1 MTDKSHIPL
10 AIVGIGCR
18 LPGDATNPDK
28 LWDLLASGK
37 SAWSRVPADRWNEEG
52 FLHPDPDDLNGTHNH
67 VGGHFLNQ
75 DVGVFDAGFFNVLPS
90 EAASMDPQ
98 QRLLLET
105 TYEAL
110 ESAGIRQED
119 MKKSNTA
126 VYMAVFTRD
135 YDRNTYKDMMSIP
148 KYHVTGTGDAILANR
163 ISYLFDLHG
172 PSVTIDTG
180 CSGGMAA
187 ISHACQALRSGQSD
201 IALAGA
207 ANLILSPDHMIGMSN
222 LHMLNKDGKSY
233 SFDSRGEGYGRGEGI
248 ATLVIKRL
256 DDAIRDNDPIRAIL
270 RDAAINQDG
279 HTTGITLPSGSAQEA
294 LERQVWNN
302 LNLDP
307 LDVGYVEA
315 HGTGTLA
322 GDGAELEGISRVFC
336 EKRDASNPLLV
347 GSIKSNIGHLE
358 CVSGLAAMIK
368 AILVLERGA
377 IPPNVNFDQ
386 PKPNLNLEKKKIQ
399 VPRTLQKWRQGDA
412 ARVSI
417 NSFGYGGTN
426 AHAVIERPL
435 PRAVVDDNLN
445 SDMPRLFTFSAANQ
459 ASLQNMLATMA
470 DWVSKREDQPIL
482 RDLSYTLME
491 RRSVM
496 PWRFSCVAAS
506 HSELVEAL
514 SKASQTTD
522 AVGRIS
528 PDVKINFVFSGQG
541 AQWAGMGRELLAD
554 PTFEHSI
561 DQSNKI
567 LAQLGSS
574 WDLVEELLR
583 DKETSRLGEAELA
596 QPATTAIQIA
606 LVDMVR
612 TWGVIPDAV
621 VGHSSGE
628 IAAAYAAGHLSQHQA
643 IKAAYYRGFSSTVA
657 KSKGLGKGGMLAV
670 GLGED
675 EIAPYLERLRQGKA
689 VVACQNSPSS
699 STISGDDAAIFELSE
714 LLTKDD
720 AFNRRLLVDTAYH
733 SHHMQAA
740 AEEYRAKLGNIEQ
753 SALPATAVKM
763 FSSVTGSLKSSQFDS
778 DYWVSNLVGRVR
790 FCDALQALCRA
801 DQASAQ
807 DVQPHRIF
815 IEMGPH
821 AALAGPARQCI
832 AELEEPLPY
841 SYTSVL
847 VRGTHAVQSALTMAG
862 SLLSRGYSLE
872 TSAVAASD
880 LTRINATVLVN
891 LPSYSWDHSKRHWH
905 ESRLS
910 RDYRLRKH
918 PYHDLLGLRMTDNTP
933 LRPVW
938 RHLIGVEG
946 LPWLRDHV
954 VDDLIVF
961 PGAGYLCMAM
971 EAASQLASDRHPEK
985 KVERMR
991 LQNVSFLK
999 GLVVPDGRARVE
1011 LQLAFS
1017 PIQGADTKTTMH
1029 HSFSVTACTSDDV
1042 WNEHCRGSI
1051 AVEFAS
1057 DQQQRFETLTTYGQV
1072 TRQLDLASTQ
1082 HIQSSQLYQE
1092 LRNVGNAYGPT
1103 FSGIRELHLG
1113 EEFAS
1118 STIAIPDVQSVMPA
1132 NYLRPHIIHPTTL
1145 DILLHTTLPLV
1156 NQKLGAGSV
1165 MPVRI
1170 GDLVI
1175 SSDIGNAPNTIFSA
1189 VTTLTSSHFRAAEA
1203 DMVVFPGNGDSTA
1216 TSILSTSGMELRS
1229 LASEGLEDAAEQ
1241 DRRNLCYGMS
1251 WGPDERFLS
1260 AKSLEQLQIT
1270 ASESPLSRCLAS
1282 LSEYLKHKAFK
1293 QSDLSVI
1300 EIAGGNTD
1308 ATVAFLKTLDSH
1320 KSLSS
1325 TYDLALQD
1333 MSDSVASELQEW
1345 SAVLNFTSLDIDED
1359 VVSQGFQQSFY
1370 DVVFVCNTARDTNLA
1385 KSLSNVRQLLK
1396 PDGVLLLIQD
1406 NTSLSADGWSTAL
1419 SEASFELQLAVEAD
1433 NLSFTVARAIDSS
1446 PSAISIRFIVEPSV
1460 LPSMSSVVD
1469 QLPTVLTTKGVHV
1482 TTEPTTSWD
1491 GTRPN
1496 DDAINIVIDDGSSP
1510 ILSGI
1515 NEETFRNIVDLLQKP
1530 TNVLWLSMQK
1540 DEKDGT
1546 NPKKHLITGVARTAH
1561 AENDRLEMVT
1571 VDVQQAFTEEACPAL
1586 LDFLSK
1592 IILSFPNKG
1601 APREREYIYTG
1612 TEILV
1617 PRVMPSYAL
1626 NRQIAGT
1633 NGKITQLESYT
1644 RFRVPLKLDT
1654 RKDGAAHTVFI
1665 EDESHHVPLDETSI
1679 EIDARAFGLGSN
1691 SSKGSITVSEYA
1703 GVVVAIGSR
1712 VSAFKIGDRVVAWGT
1727 EAFASRPR
1735 VPSAQAQLLPDAIS
1749 FASAAALPVSF
1760 MTVCHALTSIAD
1772 TQPNQVV
1779 LVDGATSD
1787 IGQAAVLVARHLG
1800 ARVIGA
1806 VSRSDEAAFLQEA
1819 FGIPSRDV
1827 VPRDSP
1833 FLKDQLRELV
1843 GTNGVDVVLGCAM
1856 SFIPKEMVNALKAF
1870 GTLVQIRSRGIA
1882 QAVNAT
1888 VATFDLGSLTR
1899 ANPRKASQ
1907 LLEQVVKMVSQGL
1920 SLAPLNITTLPLSGL
1935 DEALRLARLESMDK
1949 CVVQVDDAAMVKV
1962 ERPSYIRPALEAT
1975 ATYVVAGG
1983 LGDLGQRF
1991 LQLMA
1996 KAGARYFVTLSRS
2009 GASPTQR
2016 ETIERELQRVSPG
2029 SVLHCL
2035 KCDVSQESSVSAAL
2049 SEIKAA
2055 GLPAVKG
2062 VIQGS
2067 LVLRDSTLDN
2077 MTAKDF
2083 DSVLQAKAYGTLNL
2097 QKVFEAEKLTFF
2109 ISLSSAV
2116 NMIGSAGQANYNA
2129 ANSLQDAISQFDRS
2143 SDCFY
2148 MALNIGLIEDATVN
2162 NDVIIQSVQ
2171 RQGLTTIYRDELNAY
2186 FEYAFSAEA
2195 RQVGLHQ
2202 AVIGF
2207 TPESIG
2213 ETTAVNGTAKT
2224 LMFTHVRQMAKRQA
2238 SDDTS
2243 KKTKTFEEFVAQTDD
2258 KDEIASFVAQLIG
2271 NKLADLMSIDPTD
2284 VGLDEAIL
2292 DFGLDS
2298 LIAIELRNW
2307 IMREF
2312 SAPIQSSE
2320 VLDSLNI
2327 LALAQKVTLRS
2338 SLLCD
2343 DETDG
2348 YIGSSEILPASTL
2361 ATTRAPS
2368 QEPAK
2373 RLRPLPIPDLADT
2386 LRMLADSRKAICSP
2400 QELEETGPVLE
2411 EFSTSGKELQELL
2424 RTSPSGLDTRS
2435 EFYDNHIHM
2444 ERREAL
2450 QDHALFWIGH
2460 LTDGAPKHTQAE
2472 RAAILTVAA
2481 LNFKKRLENGLLE
2494 QHTLNE
2500 VVLDM
2505 ETLQWLFHTAQE
2517 PGLEVDL
2524 AQKYAPSN
2532 KVVVMRRGHLY
2543 EITVHEDDD
2552 YASLKRVF
2560 TDILA
2565 SSEQSLPPVSVLTT
2579 KKRDEWAALRAQVKS
2594 YGTNAAI
2601 LDTIESSAFVVCL
2614 DDAVPETSS
2623 ERCTSILL
2631 NDRHLTNRWLDK
2643 MLQFTIAANGVS
2655 ALVGENSK
2663 LDGLSARQL
2672 SEYITDEILNT
2683 ESVGD
2688 GVPGSIVRE
2697 LVLETSPAIEKAI
2710 SEQTQR
2716 NLAHYNIIGS
2726 SRGHY
2731 PALNRSFIGTKG
2743 LRSKGTVLMAILMA
2757 TRIFYGHFE
2766 PVWETV
2772 TLAKYARGR
2781 IDWLQNLTPD
2791 IVAWI
2796 EAALEFK
2803 RGGKGDIMELA
2814 SKLKEAAISHV
2825 QSLQR
2830 VADGRGYVESLYALM
2845 GIALAEGKQ
2854 LPALFDSAAWRH
2866 SDRHLSAKKVKIDC
2880 LGSGG
2885 YLRMQEGGFL
2895 MPNPDTLF
2903 IHYEVHHPDPLVTVH
2918 GRESDVARF
2927 EGYLVEAMETVRTIV
2942 EQGFAKV

>member
-1 MTDKSHIPL
+1 MTDKSHSPL

-37 SAWSRVPADRWNEEG
+37 SAWSRVPADRWNEEA
-52 FLHPDPDDLNGTHNH
+52 FLHPDPDDLNGSHNH
-67 VGGHFLNQ
+67 VGGHFLKQ

-126 VYMAVFTRD
+126 VYMAMFTRD

-148 KYHVTGTGDAILANR
+148 KYHITGTGDAILANR
-163 ISYLFDLHG
+163 ISHLFDLRG

-187 ISHACQALRSGQSD
+187 ISQACQALRSGQSD

-222 LHMLNKDGKSY
+222 LHMLNKDGRSY

-279 HTTGITLPSGSAQEA
+279 HTTGITLPSGAAQEA
-294 LERQVWNN
+294 LQRQVWSN
-302 LNLDP
+302 LGLDP

-336 EKRDASNPLLV
+336 QKRDTNHPLVV

-358 CVSGLAAMIK
+358 CVSGLAAIIK

-377 IPPNVNFDQ
+377 IPPNANFDH
-386 PKPNLNLEKKKIQ
+386 PKPSLNLEKKKIQ
-399 VPRTLQKWRQGDA
+399 VPQTLQKWPEADV
-412 ARVSI
+412 ARISI

-435 PRAVVDDNLN
+435 LRAAVDEVVSDNI
-445 SDMPRLFTFSAANQ
+445 PRLFTLSAASQ
-459 ASLQNMLATMA
+459 ASLQKMLETMTE
-470 DWVSKREDQPIL
+470 WVSKHEGQTVL
-482 RDLSYTLME
+482 RDLSYTLSE

-506 HSELVEAL
+506 QKELVEAL
-514 SKASQTTD
+514 SKASQSTD
-522 AVGRIS
+522 AVSRIS
-528 PDVKINFVFSGQG
+528 PEVKINFIFSGQG

-554 PTFEHSI
+554 PTFQNSI
-561 DQSNKI
+561 DQSNKF
-567 LAQLGSS
+567 LTELGSS
-574 WDLVEELLR
+574 WDLIEELLR
-583 DKETSRLGEAELA
+583 DKETSRLGEAEMA
-596 QPATTAIQIA
+596 QPATTAVQIA
-606 LVDMVR
+606 LVDLVR
-612 TWGVIPDAV
+612 QWGVIPDAV

-628 IAAAYAAGHLSQHQA
+628 IAAAYAAGQISQYQA
-643 IKAAYYRGFSSTVA
+643 IKAAYYRGFSSTIA

-675 EIAPYLERLRQGKA
+675 EILPYLEKLREGKA

-699 STISGDDAAIFELSE
+699 TTISGDDAAISELSE
-714 LLTKDD
+714 LLRKDD

-740 AEEYRAKLGNIEQ
+740 AEEYRAKLGHIEQ
-753 SALPATAVKM
+753 SALPATAVRM
-763 FSSVTGSLKSSQFDS
+763 FSSVTGSLKSSKFDS
-778 DYWVSNLVGRVR
+778 TYWVSNLVGKVR

-801 DQASAQ
+801 DQSLAQ

-815 IEMGPH
+815 IEIGPH

-832 AELEEPLPY
+832 AELAEPLPY

-847 VRGTHAVQSALTMAG
+847 VRGTDAVHSALTMAG

-872 TSAVAASD
+872 TSAVMASD
-880 LTRINATVLVN
+880 PTRMNASVLFN

-910 RDYRLRKH
+910 KDYRLRKH

-954 VDDLIVF
+954 VDGLIVF

-971 EAASQLASDRHPEK
+971 EAASQQASDRYPEK

-999 GLVVPDGRARVE
+999 GLVVPEGRARVE

-1017 PIQGADTKTTMH
+1017 PIEGADTKTTMQ
-1029 HSFSVTACTSDDV
+1029 HSFSVTTCTGDEH

-1051 AVEFAS
+1051 VVEFAS
-1057 DQQQRFETLTTYGQV
+1057 EKQQRFEILTTYGEV
-1072 TRQLDLASTQ
+1072 SGQLDLASTQ
-1082 HIQSSQLYQE
+1082 HIQSSDLYQE
-1092 LRNVGNAYGPT
+1092 LRKVGNAYGPT
-1103 FSGIRELHLG
+1103 FSGIKEFRLG
-1113 EEFAS
+1113 DEVAS
-1118 STIAIPDVQSVMPA
+1118 SIIAIPDVRSVMPA
-1132 NYLRPHIIHPTTL
+1132 NYIRPHIIHPTTL

-1156 NQKLGAGSV
+1156 NHKLGAGSV

-1170 GDLVI
+1170 DDLVV
-1175 SSDIGNAPNTIFSA
+1175 SSDIESAPNTIFSA

-1203 DMVVFPGNGDSTA
+1203 DMVVFPGSSDPTA
-1216 TSILSTSGMELRS
+1216 TPIISVLGMELRS
-1229 LASEGLEDAAEQ
+1229 LASEAREDADE
-1241 DRRNLCYGMS
+1241 RSGRNICYGMF

-1260 AKSLEQLQIT
+1260 AKSLKPLET
-1270 ASESPLSRCLAS
+1270 MAFTSPLSRCLAS

-1293 QSDLSVI
+1293 QSDLSII
-1300 EIAGGNTD
+1300 EIAGGSAD
-1308 ATVAFLKTLDSH
+1308 ATSALLKALGSH
-1320 KSLSS
+1320 KSLPSV
-1325 TYDLALQD
+1325 YELASQD
-1333 MSDSVASELQEW
+1333 TSNSLASELQEW
-1345 SAVLNFTSLDIDED
+1345 SNVVSVRSLDIDED
-1359 VVSQGFQQSFY
+1359 IVSQGFQQNFY
-1370 DVVFVCNTARDTNLA
+1370 DLLFACNTLHDTNLP
-1385 KSLSNVRQLLK
+1385 KTLSNVRQLLK
-1396 PDGVLLLIQD
+1396 SDGVLLLIQD
-1406 NTSLSADGWSTAL
+1406 ITSQSANGWYTAL
-1419 SEASFELQLAVEAD
+1419 SQASFKLQFAVEAD
-1433 NLSFTVARAIDSS
+1433 NLSFMVARAIDIP
-1446 PSAISIRFIVEPSV
+1446 PSAISIRFIVEPRL
-1460 LPSMSSVVD
+1460 LPDMRSVVD
-1469 QLPTVLTTKGVHV
+1469 KLPTVLTAKGVHV
-1482 TTEPTTSWD
+1482 TAEPTTSWD
-1491 GTRPN
+1491 GKRPT
-1496 DDAINIVIDDGSSP
+1496 DDAMNIVIDDGSNP
-1510 ILSGI
+1510 ILSNI
-1515 NEETFRNIVDLLQKP
+1515 SEETFRHIVDLLQTP
-1530 TNVLWLSMQK
+1530 SNVLWLGMQT
-1540 DEKDGT
+1540 DEKDRI
-1546 NPKKHLITGVARTAH
+1546 NPKKHLITGVARSAH

-1571 VDVQQAFTEEACPAL
+1571 VDVQQTFTQEACPAL
-1586 LDFLSK
+1586 LDFLGE
-1592 IILSFPNKG
+1592 IILSFLKKG

-1612 TEILV
+1612 SDILV
-1617 PRVMPSYAL
+1617 PRVMPNYNL
-1626 NRQIAGT
+1626 NRQIARS
-1633 NGKITQLESYT
+1633 NDKITEVESYT
-1644 RFRVPLKLDT
+1644 QSRVPLKLDT
-1654 RKDGAAHTVFI
+1654 HKDGAAHTMFI
-1665 EDESHHVPLDETSI
+1665 EDESHRVPLDEMSI
-1679 EIDARAFGLGSN
+1679 EIDARAFGVN
-1691 SSKGSITVSEYA
+1691 SSSSKSSIAVSEYA

-1727 EAFASRPR
+1727 QAFASRPR
-1735 VPSAQAQLLPDAIS
+1735 VPSAQAQLLPDTIS

-1760 MTVCHALTSIAD
+1760 MTVCHALTSIANI
-1772 TQPNQVV
+1772 QPNQVV

-1787 IGQAAVLVARHLG
+1787 FGQAAVLVARHLG

-1806 VSRSDEAAFLQEA
+1806 VTRSDEAAFLQEA
-1819 FGIPSRDV
+1819 FSIPSGDII
-1827 VPRDSP
+1827 PRDSP
-1833 FLKDQLRELV
+1833 FLKDQLRKLV
-1843 GTNGVDVVLGCAM
+1843 GTSGVDIVLGCAI
-1856 SFIPKEMVNALKAF
+1856 SSIPKEIINAQKPF
-1870 GTLVQIRSRGIA
+1870 GTLVQIRSRGIVHT
-1882 QAVNAT
+1882 VNGT
-1888 VATFDLGSLTR
+1888 VATFDLGSLAQ
-1899 ANPRKASQ
+1899 ANPQKASQ
-1907 LLEQVVKMVSQGL
+1907 LLEQVIKMVSQGL
-1920 SLAPLNITTLPLSGL
+1920 PLAPLKITTLPLSGL
-1935 DEALRLARLESMDK
+1935 DEALRIARLESMDK
-1949 CVVQVDDAAMVKV
+1949 CVVQVDDIALVKV
-1962 ERPSYIRPALEAT
+1962 ERPSYIRPRLET
-1975 ATYVVAGG
+1975 SATYVVAGG

-2009 GASPTQR
+2009 GASPTQHQN
-2016 ETIERELQRVSPG
+2016 IEKELQRLSPG

-2067 LVLRDSTLDN
+2067 LVPRDSTLHT
-2077 MTAKDF
+2077 MTAEDF
-2083 DSVLQAKAYGTLNL
+2083 DSVLQAKAFGTLNL
-2097 QKVFEAEKLTFF
+2097 QKAFEAEELTFF

-2116 NMIGSAGQANYNA
+2116 NIIGSAGQANYNA
-2129 ANSLQDAISQFDRS
+2129 ANSLQDAIAQFDRS
-2143 SDCFY
+2143 SGCFH
-2148 MALNIGLIEDATVN
+2148 MALNMGLIEDATVN
-2162 NDVIIQSVQ
+2162 SDVIIQSLQ
-2171 RQGLTTIYRDELNAY
+2171 RQGLTTIYPDELNAF
-2186 FEYAFSAEA
+2186 FEYALGAEA

-2207 TPESIG
+2207 TPESVG

-2224 LMFTHVRQMAKRQA
+2224 LMFTHVRQTAKRQA
-2238 SDDTS
+2238 SDEAS
-2243 KKTKTFEEFVAQTDD
+2243 KKTKTFEEFVAQTED
-2258 KDEIASFVAQLIG
+2258 KAEIVSFVAQLIG
-2271 NKLADLMSIDPTD
+2271 NQLAYLISIDPTE
-2284 VGLDEAIL
+2284 VSLDESIL
-2292 DFGLDS
+2292 DLGLDS

-2327 LALAQKVTLRS
+2327 LSLAQKVTLRS
-2338 SLLCD
+2338 SLID
-2343 DETDG
+2343 DDQTDV
-2348 YIGSSEILPASTL
+2348 IDSSEALPTSTR
-2361 ATTRAPS
+2361 ATTRPPS
-2368 QEPAK
+2368 QEPTERMRA
-2373 RLRPLPIPDLADT
+2373 LPIPDLAET
-2386 LRMLADSRKAICSP
+2386 LKMLADSRKAICSP
-2400 QELEETGPVLE
+2400 QELEETERVLE
-2411 EFSTSGKELQELL
+2411 EFFKSGEELQKSLQA
-2424 RTSPSGLDTRS
+2424 SPSGLDSRS

-2472 RAAILTVAA
+2472 RAAIVTMAA
-2481 LNFKKRLENGLLE
+2481 FNFKKRLENGLLE

-2500 VVLDM
+2500 ITLDM
-2505 ETLQWLFHTAQE
+2505 ETLQWLFHTSQE
-2517 PGLEVDL
+2517 PGLEIDL

-2552 YASLKRVF
+2552 YASFKKVF
-2560 TDILA
+2560 TEILV
-2565 SSEQSLPPVSVLTT
+2565 SSEQVLPPVSVLTT
-2579 KKRDEWAALRAQVKS
+2579 KRRDEWSVLRAQVKG
-2594 YGTNAAI
+2594 YGSNAAT
-2601 LDTIESSAFVVCL
+2601 LDAIESSAFVVCL
-2614 DDAVPETSS
+2614 DDTAPVTSS

-2663 LDGLSARQL
+2663 LDGLTARQL
-2672 SEYITDEILNT
+2672 NEYITNEIFNT

-2688 GVPGSIVRE
+2688 GVPASTVRE
-2697 LVLETSPAIEKAI
+2697 LFLGTSPAIEKAI

-2716 NLAHYNIIGS
+2716 NLAHYKIIGS
-2726 SRGHY
+2726 SRRHY
-2731 PALNRSFIGTKG
+2731 SALNRSFIGNKG

-2757 TRIFYGHFE
+2757 TRMFYGHFE
-2766 PVWETV
+2766 PVWETI

-2803 RGGKGDIMELA
+2803 RDGKGDAMELA
-2814 SKLKEAAISHV
+2814 SKLKEATISHI
-2825 QSLQR
+2825 QSLRR

-2854 LPALFDSAAWRH
+2854 LPALFDSAAWKY
-2866 SDRHLSAKKVKIDC
+2866 SDRHLSPKMVKTDC

-2895 MPNPDTLF
+2895 MPNPDTIF
-2903 IHYEVHHPDPLVTVH
+2903 IHYEVHHPDPLVIVN
-2918 GRESDVARF
+2918 GRENDVARF
-2927 EGYLVEAMETVRTIV
+2927 EGCLVEAIEIVRTIV
-2942 EQGFAKV
+2942 EQGFPRV

>member
-1 MTDKSHIPL
+1 MGSFSQWKKCL
-10 AIVGIGCR
+10 VQ
-18 LPGDATNPDK
+18 N
-28 LWDLLASGK
+28 
-37 SAWSRVPADRWNEEG
+37 
-52 FLHPDPDDLNGTHNH
+52 DLNGTHNH

-75 DVGVFDAGFFNVLPS
+75 DVGVFDAGFFNVHPS

-110 ESAGIRQED
+110 ESAGVRQED
-119 MKKSNTA
+119 LKKSNTA
-126 VYMAVFTRD
+126 VYMAMFTRD

-163 ISYLFDLHG
+163 ISYLFDLNG

-207 ANLILSPDHMIGMSN
+207 ANLILSPDHMIGMSK

-279 HTTGITLPSGSAQEA
+279 HTTGITLPNGSAQEA

-336 EKRDASNPLLV
+336 QKRDASNPLVV

-358 CVSGLAAMIK
+358 CASGLAAMIK

-377 IPPNVNFDQ
+377 IPPNVNFDH
-386 PKPNLNLEKKKIQ
+386 PKPNLNLEEKKIQ
-399 VPRTLQKWRQGDA
+399 VPRTLQKWRQRDV

-426 AHAVIERPL
+426 AHAVIERPS
-435 PRAVVDDNLN
+435 PRAVVDDNL
-445 SDMPRLFTFSAANQ
+445 DMPRLFTLSAANQ

-482 RDLSYTLME
+482 RDLSYTLLE

-522 AVGRIS
+522 AVSRIS
-528 PDVKINFVFSGQG
+528 PDVKINFIFSGQG
-541 AQWAGMGRELLAD
+541 AQWAGMGRELLGD
-554 PTFEHSI
+554 PTFHHSI
-561 DQSNKI
+561 HQSNKI
-567 LAQLGSS
+567 LAELGSS

-583 DKETSRLGEAELA
+583 DKATSRLGEAELA
-596 QPATTAIQIA
+596 QPATTAVQIA

-612 TWGVIPDAV
+612 NWGLIPDAV

-643 IKAAYYRGFSSTVA
+643 IKAAYYRGFSSTIA
-657 KSKGLGKGGMLAV
+657 KSKGFGKGGMLAV

-675 EIAPYLERLRQGKA
+675 EIQPYLERLQQGKA

-740 AEEYRAKLGNIEQ
+740 AEEYRAKLGNIGQ

-763 FSSVTGSLKSSQFDS
+763 FSSVTGSLKSSQFDG
-778 DYWVSNLVGRVR
+778 DYWVSNLVGKVR

-815 IEMGPH
+815 IEIGPH

-847 VRGTHAVQSALTMAG
+847 VRGTHAVHSALTMAG
-862 SLLSRGYSLE
+862 SLFLRGYSLE
-872 TSAVAASD
+872 TCAVAASD
-880 LTRINATVLVN
+880 PTRINATVLFN
-891 LPSYSWDHSKRHWH
+891 LPSYSWDHSKRYWH

-971 EAASQLASDRHPEK
+971 EAASQLASDRYPEK
-985 KVERMR
+985 KTERMR

-999 GLVVPDGRARVE
+999 GLVVPEGRARVE

-1017 PIQGADTKTTMH
+1017 PIEGADTKTTMQ
-1029 HSFSVTACTSDDV
+1029 HSFSITACTSDEH

-1057 DQQQRFETLTTYGQV
+1057 EKQQRFETLATYGEV
-1072 TRQLDLASTQ
+1072 SGQLDLVSTQ
-1082 HIQSSQLYQE
+1082 HIQSSQLYQD
-1092 LRNVGNAYGPT
+1092 LRKVGNAYGPT
-1103 FSGIRELHLG
+1103 FSGIRDIHLG
-1113 EEFAS
+1113 DEFAS
-1118 STIAIPDVQSVMPA
+1118 STIAIPDVRSVMPA
-1132 NYLRPHIIHPTTL
+1132 NYVRPHIIHPTTL

-1175 SSDIGNAPNTIFSA
+1175 SSDIENAPHTIFSA

-1203 DMVVFPGNGDSTA
+1203 DMVVFPGNSDSTA
-1216 TSILSTSGMELRS
+1216 TPIISILGMELRS
-1229 LASEGLEDAAEQ
+1229 LASEALEDADGQ
-1241 DRRNLCYGMS
+1241 DRRNICYELF

-1260 AKSLEQLQIT
+1260 AESLKPLET
-1270 ASESPLSRCLAS
+1270 MATDSPLSRCLAL

-1293 QSDLSVI
+1293 QSDFSVI
-1300 EIAGGNTD
+1300 EIAGSSSAD
-1308 ATVAFLKTLDSH
+1308 ATSAFLKALSSH
-1320 KSLSS
+1320 KSLPSF
-1325 TYDLALQD
+1325 YDLASQD
-1333 MSDSVASELQEW
+1333 TSDSLTSELQEW
-1345 SAVLNFTSLDIDED
+1345 SSVVNVRSLNINED
-1359 VVSQGFQQSFY
+1359 TVSQGFQQNSY
-1370 DVVFVCNTARDTNLA
+1370 DVLFACNTFHDTNLP
-1385 KSLSNVRQLLK
+1385 KTLSNVRQLLK

-1406 NTSLSADGWSTAL
+1406 MASLSADGWSTAL
-1419 SEASFELQLAVEAD
+1419 SQASFELQFAVESD
-1433 NLSFTVARAIDSS
+1433 NLSFMVARAIDSS

-1469 QLPTVLTTKGVHV
+1469 QLPAVLMSKGVYV
-1482 TTEPTTSWD
+1482 TTEPTTSWSD
-1491 GTRPN
+1491 TRPN
-1496 DDAINIVIDDGSSP
+1496 DDAINIVIDDASNP
-1510 ILSGI
+1510 ILSGV
-1515 NEETFRNIVDLLQKP
+1515 NEETFRNIVNLFQKP

-1540 DEKDGT
+1540 DEKDGR
-1546 NPKKHLITGVARTAH
+1546 NPKKHLITGVARSAH

-1571 VDVQQAFTEEACPAL
+1571 VDVQQAFTEEVCPAL

-1592 IILSFPNKG
+1592 IILSFPKKG

-1612 TEILV
+1612 TDVLV
-1617 PRVMPSYAL
+1617 PRLIPSDTL
-1626 NRQIAGT
+1626 NRQISGT
-1633 NGKITQLESYT
+1633 NDKLTQPESYT
-1644 RFRVPLKLDT
+1644 HFRVPLKLDT

-1691 SSKGSITVSEYA
+1691 SFKGSITVSEYA
-1703 GVVVAIGSR
+1703 GVVVATGSR

-1735 VPSAQAQLLPDAIS
+1735 VPSAQAQLLPDTIS
-1749 FASAAALPVSF
+1749 FVSAAALPVSF
-1760 MTVCHALTSIAD
+1760 MTACHALTGIVNI
-1772 TQPNQVV
+1772 QPAQVV

-1787 IGQAAVLVARHLG
+1787 IGQAAILVARHLG
-1800 ARVIGA
+1800 ARVVGA
-1806 VSRSDEAAFLQEA
+1806 VNRSDEATFLQQA
-1819 FGIPSRDV
+1819 FSMSSEDII
-1827 VPRDSP
+1827 PRDSP
-1833 FLKDQLRELV
+1833 FLKDPLRKLV

-1856 SFIPKEMVNALKAF
+1856 SSIPKEMVNALKPF

-1882 QAVNAT
+1882 QAVNGT
-1888 VATFDLGSLTR
+1888 VATFDLGSLTQADPLR
-1899 ANPRKASQ
+1899 ASQ
-1907 LLEQVVKMVSQGL
+1907 LLERVMKMVGQGL
-1920 SLAPLNITTLPLSGL
+1920 SLAPFKMTTLPLNGL
-1935 DEALRLARLESMDK
+1935 DEALRLARSESVGK
-1949 CVVQVDDAAMVKV
+1949 CVVQVDDVAMVKV
-1962 ERPSYIRPALEAT
+1962 ERPSYIRPGLEAS

-2016 ETIERELQRVSPG
+2016 EKIEKELQRLSPG

-2055 GLPAVKG
+2055 GLPTVKG

-2067 LVLRDSTLDN
+2067 LVLRDSILDN
-2077 MTAKDF
+2077 MTAEDF

-2097 QKVFEAEKLTFF
+2097 QKVFEAEDLTFF

-2129 ANSLQDAISQFDRS
+2129 ANSLQDAIAQFDRS

-2171 RQGLTTIYRDELNAY
+2171 RQGLTTIYHDELNAY
-2186 FEYAFSAEA
+2186 FEYALSAEA

-2213 ETTAVNGTAKT
+2213 ETTAVSGTAKT
-2224 LMFTHVRQMAKRQA
+2224 LMFTHVRQTAKRQA
-2238 SDDTS
+2238 SDDDRS
-2243 KKTKTFEEFVAQTDD
+2243 KKTKTFEEYVAQTDD

-2271 NKLADLMSIDPTD
+2271 NKLADLMSIDPID
-2284 VGLDEAIL
+2284 MGLDEPFL

-2338 SLLCD
+2338 NLLCD

-2348 YIGSSEILPASTL
+2348 VGSSEILPASTRV
-2361 ATTRAPS
+2361 TTRSPS
-2368 QEPAK
+2368 QEPTN
-2373 RLRPLPIPDLADT
+2373 RLRPLPIPALAET
-2386 LRMLADSRKAICSP
+2386 LRMFADSRKAICSP
-2400 QELEETGPVLE
+2400 QELEETERVLE
-2411 EFSTSGKELQELL
+2411 EFSKSGAELQESL
-2424 RTSPSGLDTRS
+2424 RANPLGPDSRL
-2435 EFYDNHIHM
+2435 EFYDNHLHM

-2472 RAAILTVAA
+2472 RAAIVTMAA
-2481 LNFKKRLENGLLE
+2481 FNFKKRLENGLLE
-2494 QHTLNE
+2494 QHTLNDIT
-2500 VVLDM
+2500 LDM
-2505 ETLQWLFHTAQE
+2505 ETLQWLFHTSQE
-2517 PGLEVDL
+2517 PGREIDL
-2524 AQKYAPSN
+2524 AQKYAPNN

-2543 EITVHEDDD
+2543 EISVHEDDD
-2552 YASLKRVF
+2552 YASFKRVF
-2560 TDILA
+2560 AEILL
-2565 SSEQSLPPVSVLTT
+2565 SSEQALPPVSVLTT
-2579 KKRDEWAALRAQVKS
+2579 RRRDEWDVLRAQVK
-2594 YGTNAAI
+2594 AI
-2601 LDTIESSAFVVCL
+2601 GSNTATLDAIESCAFVVCL
-2614 DDAVPETSS
+2614 DDAAPETSS

-2643 MLQFTIAANGVS
+2643 MLQFTISANGVS

-2672 SEYITDEILNT
+2672 SEYVTDEILNT

-2688 GVPGSIVRE
+2688 GAPASTVRE
-2697 LVLETSPAIEKAI
+2697 LILETSPAIEKAI

-2716 NLAHYNIIGS
+2716 NLAHYKIIGS
-2726 SRGHY
+2726 SRCHY
-2731 PALNRSFIGTKG
+2731 PALNRSFIGNKG

-2757 TRIFYGHFE
+2757 TRMFYGHFE
-2766 PVWETV
+2766 PAWETV

-2791 IVAWI
+2791 IVSWI

-2803 RGGKGDIMELA
+2803 RGDKGDTMELA
-2814 SKLKEAAISHV
+2814 SQLKEAAISHV

-2845 GIALAEGKQ
+2845 GVALAEGKQ
-2854 LPALFDSAAWRH
+2854 LPALFDSAAWKY

-2895 MPNPDTLF
+2895 MPNPDCIF

-2927 EGYLVEAMETVRTIV
+2927 EGCLVEAMETVRTII
-2942 EQGFAKV
+2942 EQGFPKV

>member
-1 MTDKSHIPL
+1 MANQSHIPL

-28 LWDLLASGK
+28 LWDLLAEGK
-37 SAWSRVPADRWNEEG
+37 SAWSRVPADRWNEEA

-67 VGGHFLNQ
+67 VGGHFLSQ

-119 MKKSNTA
+119 MKRSNTA
-126 VYMAVFTRD
+126 VYMAMFTRD

-148 KYHVTGTGDAILANR
+148 KYHTTGTGDAILANR
-163 ISYLFDLHG
+163 ISHLFDLHG

-187 ISHACQALRSGQSD
+187 ISQACQALRSRQSD

-233 SFDSRGEGYGRGEGI
+233 SFDTRGEGYGRGEGI

-336 EKRDASNPLLV
+336 QKRDASNPLVV

-368 AILVLERGA
+368 AILVLEHGA

-399 VPRTLQKWRQGDA
+399 VPRTLQKWREGNV

-426 AHAVIERPL
+426 AHAVIERPS
-435 PRAVVDDNLN
+435 PRAVVDDN
-445 SDMPRLFTFSAANQ
+445 SEMPRLFTLSAANQ
-459 ASLQNMLATMA
+459 ASLQSMLATMA

-506 HSELVEAL
+506 HSELIEAL

-522 AVGRIS
+522 AVSRIS

-554 PTFEHSI
+554 PTFNHSI
-561 DQSNKI
+561 NESNKI

-583 DKETSRLGEAELA
+583 DKTTSRLGEAELA
-596 QPATTAIQIA
+596 QPATTAVQIA

-612 TWGVIPDAV
+612 NWGVIPDAV

-643 IKAAYYRGFSSTVA
+643 VKAAYYRGFSSTIA
-657 KSKGLGKGGMLAV
+657 KSKGFGKGGMLAV

-675 EIAPYLERLRQGKA
+675 EIRPYLERLQQGKA

-740 AEEYRAKLGNIEQ
+740 AEDYRAKLGNIEQ

-763 FSSVTGSLKSSQFDS
+763 FSSVTGSLKSSQFDG
-778 DYWVSNLVGRVR
+778 DYWVSNLVGKVR

-815 IEMGPH
+815 IEIGPH

-862 SLLSRGYSLE
+862 SLFSRGYSLE

-880 LTRINATVLVN
+880 PTRINARVLFN

-971 EAASQLASDRHPEK
+971 EAASQLASDRYPEK
-985 KVERMR
+985 KIERMR

-999 GLVVPDGRARVE
+999 GLVVPEGRARVE
-1011 LQLAFS
+1011 LQLAFN
-1017 PIQGADTKTTMH
+1017 PIEGADTKTTIH

-1051 AVEFAS
+1051 VVEFAS
-1057 DQQQRFETLTTYGQV
+1057 DQQQRFETLTTYAEV
-1072 TRQLDLASTQ
+1072 TKQLDLASTQ
-1082 HIQSSQLYQE
+1082 RIQSSDLYQE
-1092 LRNVGNAYGPT
+1092 LRKVGNAYGPT
-1103 FSGIRELHLG
+1103 FSGIRELNLG
-1113 EEFAS
+1113 DEFAS
-1118 STIAIPDVQSVMPA
+1118 STISIPDVRSVMPA
-1132 NYLRPHIIHPTTL
+1132 NYIRPHIIHPTTL

-1156 NQKLGAGSV
+1156 NHKLGAGSV
-1165 MPVRI
+1165 MPVRLD
-1170 GDLVI
+1170 DLVL
-1175 SSDIGNAPNTIFSA
+1175 SSDIENAPNAIFSA

-1203 DMVVFPGNGDSTA
+1203 DMIVFPGNGDSAA
-1216 TSILSTSGMELRS
+1216 TPILSVLGMELRS
-1229 LASEGLEDAAEQ
+1229 LASEGLDDGAEQ
-1241 DRRNLCYGMS
+1241 DRRNLAYGMF
-1251 WGPDERFLS
+1251 WGPDERFIS
-1260 AKSLEQLQIT
+1260 AKSLELPETT

-1308 ATVAFLKTLDSH
+1308 ATLAFLKALDSH
-1320 KSLSS
+1320 KIVPSV
-1325 TYDLALQD
+1325 YDLASRD
-1333 MSDSVASELQEW
+1333 KSDSVVSELQEW
-1345 SAVLNFTSLDIDED
+1345 STVLNLKTLDIDED
-1359 VVSQGFQQSFY
+1359 IVNQDFQEDFY
-1370 DVVFVCNTARDTNLA
+1370 DVLFVCNTASNTNLPQN
-1385 KSLSNVRQLLK
+1385 LWNVRQLLK
-1396 PDGVLLLIQD
+1396 LDGILLLIQD
-1406 NTSLSADGWSTAL
+1406 ITSLSADEWSNAL
-1419 SEASFELQLAVEAD
+1419 SDASFELQFAIEAG
-1433 NLSFTVARAIDSS
+1433 NLSFMVARAIDSS
-1446 PSAISIRFIVEPSV
+1446 PSSISIRFIVEPSV
-1460 LPSMSSVVD
+1460 LPSMSSVID
-1469 QLPTVLTTKGVHV
+1469 ELPDVLMTKGIYV
-1482 TTEPTTSWD
+1482 TAEPTTSWD
-1491 GTRPN
+1491 GQRPN
-1496 DDAINIVIDDGSSP
+1496 DDAINIVIDDGSNP

-1515 NEETFRNIVDLLQKP
+1515 SEETFRNIVDLLQKP
-1530 TNVLWLSMQK
+1530 ANVLWLSMQK
-1540 DEKDGT
+1540 DEKDAT

-1571 VDVQQAFTEEACPAL
+1571 VDVQQAFTEETSPAL
-1586 LDFLSK
+1586 LDFIAK
-1592 IILSFPNKG
+1592 MIVSFPKKG
-1601 APREREYIYTG
+1601 APREREYVYTG
-1612 TEILV
+1612 TDVLI
-1617 PRVMPSYAL
+1617 PRVMPSDTL
-1626 NRQIAGT
+1626 NRQISGT
-1633 NGKITQLESYT
+1633 NDKIIQLESYT
-1644 RFRVPLKLDT
+1644 HSRVPLKLDT
-1654 RKDGAAHTVFI
+1654 RKDGAAHNVFI

-1691 SSKGSITVSEYA
+1691 SSKGSIAVSEYA

-1712 VSAFKIGDRVVAWGT
+1712 ISAFKVGDRVVAWGT

-1735 VPSAQAQLLPDAIS
+1735 VHSSQAQLLPDTIS
-1749 FASAAALPVSF
+1749 FASAAAFPVSF
-1760 MTVCHALTSIAD
+1760 MTACHALTGIVD
-1772 TQPNQVV
+1772 IQPAQVV

-1787 IGQAAVLVARHLG
+1787 IGQAAILVARHLG

-1806 VSRSDEAAFLQEA
+1806 VNRSDEAAFLQQA
-1819 FGIPSRDV
+1819 FSMPSEDII
-1827 VPRDSP
+1827 PRDSP
-1833 FLKDQLRELV
+1833 FLKDQLRKLV
-1843 GTNGVDVVLGCAM
+1843 GANGVDVVLGCAV
-1856 SFIPKEMVNALKAF
+1856 SSISKEMVNALKPF

-1882 QAVNAT
+1882 QAVNGT
-1888 VATFDLGSLTR
+1888 VATFDLGSLTQ
-1899 ANPRKASQ
+1899 ANPQKASQ
-1907 LLEQVVKMVSQGL
+1907 LLERVMKMVSHGL
-1920 SLAPLNITTLPLSGL
+1920 SLAPFKTTTLPLNGL
-1935 DEALRLARLESMDK
+1935 DEALRLARSESVGK
-1949 CVVQVDDAAMVKV
+1949 CVVQVDDVAMVKF
-1962 ERPSYIRPALEAT
+1962 ERPSYIRPRLEAS

-1991 LQLMA
+1991 LRLMA
-1996 KAGARYFVTLSRS
+1996 KAGARHFVTLSRS
-2009 GASPTQR
+2009 GASPAQHQN
-2016 ETIERELQRVSPG
+2016 IEQELQRLSPD

-2035 KCDVSQESSVSAAL
+2035 KCDVSQESSVKAAL
-2049 SEIKAA
+2049 AEIKAA
-2055 GLPAVKG
+2055 GLPTVKG
-2062 VIQGS
+2062 IIQAS
-2067 LVLRDSTLDN
+2067 LVPRDSTLDT
-2077 MTAKDF
+2077 MTAEDF
-2083 DSVLQAKAYGTLNL
+2083 DSVLQAKAFGTLNL
-2097 QKVFEAEKLTFF
+2097 QKVFEAEDLTFF

-2116 NMIGSAGQANYNA
+2116 NIIGSAGQANYNA
-2129 ANSLQDAISQFDRS
+2129 ANSLQDATAQFDRS
-2143 SDCFY
+2143 SGCFH
-2148 MALNIGLIEDATVN
+2148 MALNMGLIEDATVN
-2162 NDVIIQSVQ
+2162 SDIIMQSLQ
-2171 RQGLTTIYRDELNAY
+2171 RQGLTTIRHDELDAF
-2186 FEYAFSAEA
+2186 FEYALSTEP
-2195 RQVGLHQ
+2195 RQVGLRQ

-2207 TPESIG
+2207 TPESLG
-2213 ETTAVNGTAKT
+2213 ETITVNGTAKT

-2238 SDDTS
+2238 TDDTS

-2258 KDEIASFVAQLIG
+2258 KDEIVAFVAELIRNQLAYLI
-2271 NKLADLMSIDPTD
+2271 SIEPED
-2284 VGLDEAIL
+2284 VGLDESIVDL
-2292 DFGLDS
+2292 GLDS

-2320 VLDSLNI
+2320 VLDSLNL
-2327 LALAQKVTLRS
+2327 LALADKVTLRS

-2343 DETDG
+2343 DQTDG
-2348 YIGSSEILPASTL
+2348 YIGESEMLPASTH

-2373 RLRPLPIPDLADT
+2373 RLRPLPVPDLADT
-2386 LRMLADSRKAICSP
+2386 LKMFADSRKAICSP
-2400 QELEETGPVLE
+2400 EELEEIGPVLE
-2411 EFSTSGKELQELL
+2411 EFSTSGKELQDLL

-2472 RAAILTVAA
+2472 RAAIVTVAA
-2481 LNFKKRLENGLLE
+2481 FNFKKRLENGLLE

-2500 VVLDM
+2500 VMLDM
-2505 ETLQWLFHTAQE
+2505 ESLNWLFHTSQE
-2517 PGLEVDL
+2517 PGLEIDL
-2524 AQKYAPSN
+2524 AQKYAPNN
-2532 KVVVMRRGHLY
+2532 KVVAMRRGHLY
-2543 EITVHEDDD
+2543 EITVDEDDD
-2552 YASLKRVF
+2552 YSSLKRVF
-2560 TDILA
+2560 TEILA

-2579 KKRDEWAALRAQVKS
+2579 KKRDEWAALRTQIKS
-2594 YGTNAAI
+2594 LRSNAAI
-2601 LDTIESSAFVVCL
+2601 IDTIESSAFVVSL
-2614 DDAVPETSS
+2614 DDAAPETSS

-2663 LDGLSARQL
+2663 LDGLTTRQL
-2672 SEYITDEILNT
+2672 NEYITDEIFDT
-2683 ESVGD
+2683 KSVGD
-2688 GVPGSIVRE
+2688 KVPASTVRE
-2697 LVLETSPAIEKAI
+2697 LILETSPSIEQSI

-2716 NLAHYNIIGS
+2716 NLAHYKIIGS
-2726 SRGHY
+2726 SRRHY
-2731 PALNRSFIGTKG
+2731 AALNRSFIGNKG

-2757 TRIFYGHFE
+2757 TRMFFGHFE

-2791 IVAWI
+2791 IVAWV

-2803 RGGKGDIMELA
+2803 HGGKGDATELA
-2814 SKLKEAAISHV
+2814 SKLKEATISHV
-2825 QSLQR
+2825 QSLRR
-2830 VADGRGYVESLYALM
+2830 VADGRGYVESLYSLM
-2845 GIALAEGKQ
+2845 GIALAEGKEV
-2854 LPALFDSAAWRH
+2854 PALFRSAAWKN
-2866 SDRHLSAKKVKIDC
+2866 SDRHLSPKKVKTDC

-2895 MPNPDTLF
+2895 MPNPDSIF
-2903 IHYEVHHPDPLVTVH
+2903 VHYEVHHSDPLVIVN
-2918 GRESDVARF
+2918 GREDDTARF

-2942 EQGFAKV
+2942 EHGSPKA